1 VRGPR
6 KGNAPTLQD
15 VAQEAGVSCMV
26 ASVVLNGARST
37 TRVSEATRSKIIE
50 AGLRLKYRRNAAAL
64 GLCRRKMNAIGVAA
78 PFDGGELNLYVLEL
92 LNGILEAT
100 AERGQNATVL
110 GLRNWDEDAAR
121 LLDFCDG
128 RIDAL
133 VMIAP
138 QLDRQLAEQIPDHL
152 PCVTINGSCYIPGAH
167 GINVDNRQGAR
178 IAVQHLIDLGHR
190 DILHISGGQA
200 VPDSVERTA
209 GYLEAMQMAGAVVT
223 APRVVH
229 SAFSIASG
237 RRVMQG
243 LLQGSRPM
251 PSAVFCASDA
261 IAVGCMEVLQEAGI
275 AIPEQISIVGFDD
288 TIAARLTAPPLT
300 TIRQPFREMGHC
312 AVLKCLD
319 LLEED
324 VADFGTSTESM
335 PDNQLFD
342 ARIVVR
348 ATTGKPGFIRP

>member
-1 VRGPR
+1 MRGPR

-50 AGLRLKYRRNAAAL
+50 AGMRLKYRRNAAAL
-64 GLCRRKMNAIGVAA
+64 GLCRRKMNAIGVVA

-92 LNGILEAT
+92 LNGILEST

-110 GLRNWDEDAAR
+110 GLRNWDEDGAR

-138 QLDRQLAEQIPDHL
+138 QLPNDLAEQIPEHL
-152 PCVTINGSCYIPGAH
+152 PCVTINGSCFIPGAH

-190 DILHISGGQA
+190 DVLHISGGET
-200 VPDSVERTA
+200 VPDSMERTA
-209 GYLEAMQMAGAVVT
+209 GYMEAMQLAEGKVNPA
-223 APRVVH
+223 RVLH
-229 SAFSIASG
+229 GGFSIASG
-237 RRVMQG
+237 KRIMQRLIAEG
-243 LLQGSRPM
+243 TPLPT
-251 PSAVFCASDA
+251 AIFCASDA

-275 AIPEQISIVGFDD
+275 GIPDQISIVGFDD
-288 TIAARLTAPPLT
+288 TIAARLTVPPLT
-300 TIRQPFREMGHC
+300 TIRQPFREMGRG
-312 AVLKCLD
+312 AVIKSLD
-319 LLEED
+319 LLDEEE
-324 VADFGTSTESM
+324 ADSPIAAAAAISV
-335 PDNQLFD
+335 DLFE
-342 ARIVVR
+342 ATLVVR
-348 ATTGKPGFIRP
+348 ASTGVPAQHAT